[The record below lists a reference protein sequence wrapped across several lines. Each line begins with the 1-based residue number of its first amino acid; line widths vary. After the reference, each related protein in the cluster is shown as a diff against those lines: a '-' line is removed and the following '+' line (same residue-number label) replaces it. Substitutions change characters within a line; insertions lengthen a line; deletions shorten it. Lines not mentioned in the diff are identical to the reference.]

1 MKSVDNTILRIG
13 AWRVD
18 PSLDEMS
25 KDGKTVKLEPR
36 AMRVLVRLAEHPGQ
50 VVSVEQ
56 LLREAWK
63 DVIVTSDSV
72 YHVVAALRRM
82 LADDGKNCSYIA
94 NVPRRGYRLV
104 APVTRWIDTPAVSA
118 AGSAVTPAPATTTLA
133 TTTVPSSP
141 SRRSGIALT
150 LALALLIAYLAA
162 NSFWPSKPVAGS
174 RQTPATTTAVGEQSI
189 AVLPFTDMSES
200 KDQEYFADGTAE
212 EIIDLLA
219 AVPELHVPARTSS
232 FYFKGKPTKIPDI
245 ARELG
250 VAYVLEG
257 SVRRSGDHVRVAAQ
271 LVRADNGYHLW
282 SETYDRKVDDIFGIQ
297 DEIAGAVVKALK
309 VTLLEGP
316 LPRAIPTSSSNV
328 YTLYLQARSLWNRG
342 TPADNAKTIDYLK
355 RALAVDS
362 NFAPAWALLAQAH
375 SVAFSLYGT
384 DSYLDART
392 EAHRAAEQALKLG
405 PKLSDAHVAMSWVRF
420 DLDWEWESADAE
432 VKQALAL
439 DPGNADAYR
448 LASFIENALGRNR
461 DALALARAAVS
472 RDPLSAWNYMAVAY
486 VQRDL
491 DSPAEATLAYRKA
504 LDLNPTAAY
513 LHARLGMLLLDRG
526 EREAGLAEI
535 ERETDRV
542 VRQLTLPYALYV
554 LGRNEEADRM
564 LADAQQKYGG
574 RWAAHIARVYALRH
588 DPDQAF
594 AWLDLAYRQ
603 HERSLVYVKSWFNNL
618 RFDPRYKALLQSMNL
633 PE

>member
-1 MKSVDNTILRIG
+1 MKSLDDTIFRIG

-18 PSLDEMS
+18 PSLDEIS
-25 KDGKTVKLEPR
+25 NGGKTVKLEPR
-36 AMRVLVRLAEHPGQ
+36 AMRVLVCLAAHAGQ

-82 LADDGKNCSYIA
+82 LADDSGNPSYIA

-104 APVTRWIDTPAVSA
+104 VTVTPWVDPPAVPGPGSEVA
-118 AGSAVTPAPATTTLA
+118 AAPATTILPA
-133 TTTVPSSP
+133 VAVSGFSF
-141 SRRSGIALT
+141 RRSANALII
-150 LALALLIAYLAA
+150 ALALLIAYLAA
-162 NSFWPSKPVAGS
+162 SPFWRSKPVTAS
-174 RQTPATTTAVGEQSI
+174 RQTPATMAPVSEKSI

-232 FYFKGKPTKIPDI
+232 FYFKGKPTKVPDI

-257 SVRRSGDHVRVAAQ
+257 SVRRSGDHLRIAAQ

-282 SETYDRKVDDIFGIQ
+282 SQTYDRTVDDVFSIQ

-309 VTLLEGP
+309 VRLLEGA
-316 LPRAIPTSSSNV
+316 LPQATPTSNSEV
-328 YTLYLQARSLWNRG
+328 HTLYLQARSLWNRG
-342 TPADNAKTIDYLK
+342 TPVDNAKAMDYLQ
-355 RALAVDS
+355 RALALDS
-362 NFAPAWALLAQAH
+362 KFAPAWALLAQAH

-384 DSYLDART
+384 DSYPEART
-392 EAHRAAEQALKLG
+392 AAHRAAEQALKLA
-405 PKLSDAHVAMSWVRF
+405 PKLSDSHVAMSWVWF
-420 DLDWEWESADAE
+420 DLDWQWHAANAE
-432 VKQALAL
+432 IQQALAL

-448 LASFIENALGRNR
+448 LASFIENALGRNG
-461 DALALARAAVS
+461 DALALARAAVA

-491 DSPAEATLAYRKA
+491 GSPGDAKLAYRKA

-526 EREAGLAEI
+526 DREAGLAEI
-535 ERETDRV
+535 ERETDAV

-554 LGRNEEADRM
+554 LGRNEEADGM
-564 LADAQQKYGG
+564 LADAEQKYAG
-574 RWAAHIARVYALRH
+574 RWAAHIARIYAIRH
-588 DPDQAF
+588 DPDRVF
-594 AWLDLAYRQ
+594 AWLDVAYRQ
-603 HERSLVYVKSWFNNL
+603 HERSLVYVKSWFHEL
-618 RFDPRYKALLQSMNL
+618 KSDPRYNALLKSMNL